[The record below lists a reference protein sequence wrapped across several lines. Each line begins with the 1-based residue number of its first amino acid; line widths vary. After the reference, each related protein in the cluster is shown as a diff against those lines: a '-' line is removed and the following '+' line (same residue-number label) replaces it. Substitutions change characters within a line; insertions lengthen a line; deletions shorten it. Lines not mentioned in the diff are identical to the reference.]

1 MYTESE
7 IKKILSRAAEIQNRS
22 EEFSA
27 IYGTG
32 GELSAG
38 EIEEIANEINVS
50 AEYVRQA
57 IAEFEGIPVDEPFF
71 IDNADR
77 KKVELLG
84 FARGEP
90 DSKTWAELRSVI
102 EQEFRCKGKVI
113 RNRDSIKWKSRPE
126 GISKLFKKSTSV
138 EVKKAGSQTSIR
150 LKKNIKSTKWP
161 IYGAY
166 ASLAGFMMLFTVM
179 LYESAPEAV
188 IFMGILLVLAKLFQK
203 WHDNKVS
210 KEKEHLKDTMADL
223 QTIVSRRHL
232 SEKQRSDP
240 ERIQLD
246 NFDSVNQKS
255 EQKGEM
261 KESIKLRNQTGR

>member
-7 IKKILSRAAEIQNRS
+7 IKKILNRAAEIQNRS

-32 GELSAG
+32 GELSAD
-38 EIEEIANEINVS
+38 EIEEIAKEINVS

-57 IAEFEGIPVDEPFF
+57 IAEFEGIPVEEPFF
-71 IDNADR
+71 IDNTDNNEI
-77 KKVELLG
+77 ELLG

-102 EQEFRCKGKVI
+102 EQEFSCKGKVI
-113 RNRDSIKWKSRPE
+113 RSRDTIKWKSRPK
-126 GISKLFKKSTSV
+126 GISKLFKKDSSV

-150 LKKNIKSTKWP
+150 IKKNIKSTRWP

-179 LYESAPEAV
+179 LYENAPEAV

-203 WHDNKVS
+203 WHDSKVK
-210 KEKEHLKDTMADL
+210 KEKEYLRDTMADL
-223 QTIVSRRHL
+223 QTIVSRRHISDKQVSD
-232 SEKQRSDP
+232 SEK
-240 ERIQLD
+240 IQLD
-246 NFDSVNQKS
+246 TVDTSS
-255 EQKGEM
+255 ETPEENSRM
-261 KESIKLRNQTGR
+261 KQSGKIRN

>member
-22 EEFSA
+22 EEFST

-32 GELSAG
+32 GELTAD
-38 EIEEIANEINVS
+38 EIKEIAKEINVS
-50 AEYVRQA
+50 VEYVRQA

-113 RNRDSIKWKSRPE
+113 RNRDSIQWKSRPE
-126 GISKLFKKSTSV
+126 GISKLFKKNTSV

-179 LYESAPEAV
+179 LYESTPEAV

-240 ERIQLD
+240 ESNHLD
-246 NFDSVNQKS
+246 NFDSTS
-255 EQKGEM
+255 ETPDENNGVKQPGKM
-261 KESIKLRNQTGR
+261 RN